1 MNALTYKDM
10 LLRLALIASLL
21 CCLPISIRAQEK
33 KARWQ
38 RVYTGE
44 DSVIEI
50 NVLSLQF
57 EAERVVRATY
67 RTVLSKPESLPEKS
81 GTKFKSRIE
90 TVAFSAA
97 DRRYRFE
104 EVRWLDAKDNIVHS
118 YQATGNTGWRVLKN
132 GGIIDR
138 MFTAIATALPFGSWK
153 VLTYRFGDGPAKGAI
168 AAPEAARLIDT
179 RVRLNLASA
188 EVGGKVCFSPS
199 YRSRRFTAEE
209 FSRELG
215 VELKA
220 LGIPSNIAD
229 SIIVKC
235 EGKDWQPPQSLL
247 LQLPQGGMLILWEG
261 LFLTLGQREHFGI
274 APAYTLR
281 RRSTMQ

>member
-1 MNALTYKDM
+1 MT
-10 LLRLALIASLL
+10 LRLALIAFLL
-21 CCLPISIRAQEK
+21 CSLPVSIGAQPEK
-33 KARWQ
+33 VRWQ

-67 RTVLSKPESLPEKS
+67 RTMLSKPESLPEKS
-81 GTKFKSRIE
+81 GTKYKSRIE
-90 TVAFSAA
+90 TVAFSPAG
-97 DRRYRFE
+97 RRYRFE

-118 YQATGNTGWRVLKN
+118 YQATANTDWRVLKN
-132 GGIIDR
+132 GGTMDR
-138 MFTAIATALPFGSWK
+138 MLSAIAAAPPFGSWK
-153 VLTYRFGDGPAKGAI
+153 VLTYRFGDALAKGTI
-168 AAPEAARLIDT
+168 AAPEAARLINT
-179 RVRLNLASA
+179 RVRLNLHSA
-188 EVGGKVCFSPS
+188 EVGGKVCSSPA
-199 YRSRRFTAEE
+199 YHSRRFTAEE

-220 LGIPSNIAD
+220 LGISSNHAD

-261 LFLTLGQREHFGI
+261 LFLTLGQREHFETT
-274 APAYTLR
+274 PAYTIR
-281 RRSTMQ
+281 GRPTMP

>member
-1 MNALTYKDM
+1 M
-10 LLRLALIASLL
+10 LRRLALIASLL
-21 CCLPISIRAQEK
+21 CCFPLSIGAQQER
-33 KARWQ
+33 ARWQ

-50 NVLSLQF
+50 NRSSLHF
-57 EAERVVRATY
+57 EPEHVVRATY
-67 RTVLSKPESLPEKS
+67 RTALSKPESLPEKS
-81 GTKFKSRIE
+81 GTKYKKRIE
-90 TVAFSAA
+90 TIAFTAA
-97 DRRYRFE
+97 GRRYRFE

-118 YQATGNTGWRVLKN
+118 YQAAATADWKVFKN
-132 GGIIDR
+132 GGIMDR
-138 MFTAIATALPFGSWK
+138 MFAAIAAAPPFGSWK
-153 VLTYRFGDGPAKGAI
+153 VLTYRFGDGPAKGTI

-179 RVRLNLASA
+179 RVRLNLDRA
-188 EVGGKVCFSPS
+188 EVGGKVCLSPA
-199 YRSRRFTAEE
+199 YLSRRFTAEE

-220 LGIPSNIAD
+220 LGITSNHAD

-261 LFLTLGQREHFGI
+261 LFLTLGQREHFEI
-274 APAYTLR
+274 TPAYTLR
-281 RRSTMQ
+281 RRVITQ

>member
-1 MNALTYKDM
+1 M
-10 LLRLALIASLL
+10 LRRLALVASLL
-21 CCLPISIRAQEK
+21 CSFPIWIGAQER
-33 KARWQ
+33 ARWQ

-57 EAERVVRATY
+57 EPERIVRATY

-81 GTKFKSRIE
+81 GAKYKSRIE
-90 TVAFSAA
+90 TVVFSAA
-97 DRRYRFE
+97 SRRYQFA
-104 EVRWLDAKDNIVHS
+104 EVRLLDAKDNLVHS
-118 YQATGNTGWRVLKN
+118 YQAAANADWKVFKN
-132 GGIIDR
+132 GGIMDR
-138 MFTAIATALPFGSWK
+138 MFAAISAAPPFGSWK
-153 VLTYRFGDGPAKGAI
+153 VRTYRFGDGPAKGTI

-179 RVRLNLASA
+179 RVRLNLNSA
-188 EVGGKVCFSPS
+188 EVGGKICLAPA

-220 LGIPSNIAD
+220 LGITSDHAD
-229 SIIVKC
+229 SIVVKC
-235 EGKDWQPPQSLL
+235 EGRDWQPPQSLL

-261 LFLTLGQREHFGI
+261 LFLTLGQREHFEI
-274 APAYTLR
+274 PPTYTLR
-281 RRSTMQ
+281 RRVVRQ

>member
-1 MNALTYKDM
+1 MNARAYQVM
-10 LLRLALIASLL
+10 ILRLALLASLL
-21 CCLPISIRAQEK
+21 CTFPISVGAQE

-44 DSVIEI
+44 GSVIEI
-50 NVLSLQF
+50 DVLSLQF

-81 GTKFKSRIE
+81 GTKYKSRIE
-90 TVAFSAA
+90 MVAFSAVG
-97 DRRYRFE
+97 RRYRFE
-104 EVRWLDAKDNIVHS
+104 EVRWLDSKDNIVHS
-118 YQATGNTGWRVLKN
+118 YKATANIDWRVLKD
-132 GGIIDR
+132 GGIMDR
-138 MFTAIATALPFGSWK
+138 MFTAIAAAPPFGSWK
-153 VLTYRFGDGPAKGAI
+153 VLTYRFGDAPAKGTI
-168 AAPEAARLIDT
+168 AAPAAARLINT
-179 RVRLNLASA
+179 RVKLNLNSA
-188 EVGGKVCFSPS
+188 EVGGKVCLSPA

-220 LGIPSNIAD
+220 LGIPFNHLD

-235 EGKDWQPPQSLL
+235 ERKDWQPPQSLL

-261 LFLTLGQREHFGI
+261 LFLTLGQREHFEI
-274 APAYTLR
+274 KPEYTLR
-281 RRSTMQ
+281 RRVSMQ

>member
-1 MNALTYKDM
+1 MIRKLG
-10 LLRLALIASLL
+10 LLITSLL
-21 CCLPISIRAQEK
+21 CCFPISIGAQE

-81 GTKFKSRIE
+81 GTKYKSRTE

-97 DRRYRFE
+97 GRRYRFE

-118 YQATGNTGWRVLKN
+118 YQAAATADWKVFKN
-132 GGIIDR
+132 GGIMDR
-138 MFTAIATALPFGSWK
+138 MFTAIAAAPPFGSWK
-153 VLTYRFGDGPAKGAI
+153 VLTYRFGDGPAKGTLT
-168 AAPEAARLIDT
+168 APEAARLIDT
-179 RVRLNLASA
+179 RVRLNLNSA
-188 EVGGKVCFSPS
+188 EVGGKVCSSPA
-199 YRSRRFTAEE
+199 YRSRTFSAEE
-209 FSRELG
+209 LSRELG

-220 LGIPSNIAD
+220 LGITSNHAD
-229 SIIVKC
+229 TIILKC

-247 LQLPQGGMLILWEG
+247 LQLPQRGMLILWEG
-261 LFLTLGQREHFGI
+261 LFLTLGQREHFEI
-274 APAYTLR
+274 TPSYTLR
-281 RRSTMQ
+281 RRVTTQ